1 MSRYLKCGDKLF
13 ALNPKVATSSF
24 ARAIIA
30 RWHPEIEQLITTAAY
45 PEGQSADT
53 GQWQL
58 MIPYRTRPV
67 GEVVCLVRDP
77 VERFRSAMAQVNITD
92 VDATLDE
99 LANETGNHPE
109 YRPVRGRRLL
119 SEDVHFKP
127 QARFGGEPIRY
138 FRFPDQLE
146 GAATALDLELP
157 LPAINEATG
166 VKPTL
171 TPEQEQRVR
180 EWYAEDQQIWESVN
194 V

>member
-1 MSRYLKCGDKLF
+1 MARYLKCGDKLF
-13 ALNPKVATSSF
+13 ALNPKCASSSF

-58 MIPYRTRPV
+58 TIPYRTRPV

-77 VERFRSAMAQVNITD
+77 VERFRSAMAQVKITD

-99 LANETGNHPE
+99 LVNETGSHPE

-119 SEDVHFKP
+119 SEDVHFRP
-127 QARFGGEPIRY
+127 QSVYSGSPIRY
-138 FRFPDQLE
+138 FRFPDQIDA
-146 GAATALDLELP
+146 AATALDLSLP
-157 LPAINEATG
+157 LPEINEGTG

-171 TPEQEQRVR
+171 TPEQEQRIR
-180 EWYAEDQQIWESVN
+180 ELYADDVALWEGISK
-194 V
+194 